1 MYDHPLN
8 IVSIQNR
15 IRVPLIPAI
24 NDDIASLTAIAAFV
38 SEKVRGAWGVEVLP
52 YHPLGKGKYRPIGL
66 EYPLAHLD
74 PPNGAF
80 IDMARGVFRDLGVEI
95 LQFN

>member
-1 MYDHPLN
+1 M
-8 IVSIQNR
+8 
-15 IRVPLIPAI
+15 IRVPLIPTI
-24 NDDIASLTAIAAFV
+24 NDDVASLTAIAAFV
-38 SEKVRGAWGVEVLP
+38 SDKACGALGVEVLP

-74 PPNGAF
+74 PPDAASV
-80 IDMARGVFRDLGVEI
+80 DMARGVFRDFGIEI